1 MVFGALLILYIV
13 PFWIWQLVRHFD
25 IERRKKLYPG
35 REQEKQDEE
44 RFESISLRWCIGLVA
59 MLALW
64 KITS

>member
-1 MVFGALLILYIV
+1 M
-13 PFWIWQLVRHFD
+13 VRHFD

-35 REQEKQDEE
+35 REQEKLDEE
-44 RFESISLRWCIGLVA
+44 RFESISLRWCIGLVG